1 MIKKILG
8 IVVLL
13 GLIGA
18 AVGYYYYS
26 KPTESLKDAPAV
38 LCVSADSL
46 FSQYEMDEVG
56 ANAKFL
62 DKVIEVDGKVQS
74 VNTDTSGL
82 SLTLQT
88 GSGMFGVICKLE
100 DKSTPET
107 IAPEEAKLN
116 RSVPIPKPISKT
128 VLPLKSS
135 KPIAFF
141 IQGAYS

>member
-38 LCVSADSL
+38 LCVYTDSL

-107 IAPEEAKLN
+107 N
-116 RSVPIPKPISKT
+116 FSVGQQLRLKGQCT
-128 VLPLKSS
+128 GYLMDVVLVRC
-135 KPIAFF
+135 IV
-141 IQGAYS
+141 QE